1 MSSSFFSSTK
11 NTNANT
17 KLDPNAIMNNY
28 YNAITN
34 GIVGTNAYY
43 RTISKTT
50 GTSTEAL
57 RSTAIRS
64 ALEKLESMSDSDLA
78 NLSVTSGIKSS
89 ASSLY
94 NIAKSPFS
102 SSKPSATKAGKRRRR
117 RIRTKKHRKH

>member
-1 MSSSFFSSTK
+1 MSSSFFSSSK

-34 GIVGTNAYY
+34 GIVGSNAYY

-57 RSTAIRS
+57 RTTAIRS
-64 ALEKLESMSDSDLA
+64 ALQKVESMSDSELA
-78 NLSVTSGIKSS
+78 NLSVSSGIKNS
-89 ASSLY
+89 ASTLY

-102 SSKPSATKAGKRRRR
+102 NSKSTAYSTKAGKRRRR
-117 RIRTKKHRKH
+117 RTKKYRKH

>member
-1 MSSSFFSSTK
+1 MSSFFSSTK
-11 NTNANT
+11 NSTSNT

-28 YNAITN
+28 YTAITN
-34 GIVGTNAYY
+34 GIVGSNAYY

-57 RSTAIRS
+57 RIIAIRS
-64 ALEKLESMSDSDLA
+64 ALKKVENMSDSQLA

-94 NIAKSPFS
+94 NIVKSPFS
-102 SSKPSATKAGKRRRR
+102 SSKASSTKAGKRRKKQ
-117 RIRTKKHRKH
+117 TKKNRKH